1 MKLVL
6 LALGLGICC
15 GALAQEHGD
24 KERAV
29 DIKRH
34 RAMAKAHE
42 AHAKCLESK
51 EAEKACLEKLAKD
64 CKGLGIGKYCGMRHQ
79 H

>member
-1 MKLVL
+1 MKPL
-6 LALGLGICC
+6 LLILGLSVCC
-15 GALAQEHGD
+15 AAFAQAHGD
-24 KERAV
+24 KERAE

-42 AHAKCLESK
+42 SHAKCLESQ
-51 EAEKACLEKLAKD
+51 ETEKVCLEKLAKD
-64 CKGLGIGKYCGMRHQ
+64 CKGLGIGKYCGLRHK